1 MFIEVYPL
9 ILRKHCAKQHARC
22 FFIEDEMK
30 ETSVYPTSYRRVN
43 RGLLFLCFFRLRWCL
58 FLHNM
63 YRQKSTHKLEKNKT
77 GSGRAPIHPANSHL
91 QRTRQERS
99 NLEKAT
105 EKKAVVR
112 VDKTH
117 MTGNKILET
126 LPARPRSSSKGSST
140 VP

>member
-1 MFIEVYPL
+1 M
-9 ILRKHCAKQHARC
+9 
-22 FFIEDEMK
+22 
-30 ETSVYPTSYRRVN
+30 
-43 RGLLFLCFFRLRWCL
+43 
-58 FLHNM
+58 HNI
-63 YRQKSTHKLEKNKT
+63 YSQKSTHKLEKNKT

-91 QRTRQERS
+91 QRTRQEQS

-117 MTGNKILET
+117 MTGNRILET

-140 VP
+140 VPYK